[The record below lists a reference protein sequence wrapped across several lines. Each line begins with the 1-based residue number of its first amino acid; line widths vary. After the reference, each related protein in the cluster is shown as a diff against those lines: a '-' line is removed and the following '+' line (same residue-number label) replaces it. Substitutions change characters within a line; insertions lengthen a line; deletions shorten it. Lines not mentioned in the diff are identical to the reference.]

1 MGRGPRSGRGFG
13 MVLLAGNC
21 RSELDAFRTSDG
33 TPQWSDKLKG
43 CIRSIGTDGDSEQ
56 VYVGAQEGTVY
67 AYTPPLV
74 ASGIT
79 K

>member
-1 MGRGPRSGRGFG
+1 M
-13 MVLLAGNC
+13 L
-21 RSELDAFRTSDG
+21 

-43 CIRSIGTDGDSEQ
+43 RLRSVGTDDDNEQ
-56 VYVGAQEGTVY
+56 IYVAAQEGTVY
-67 AYTPPLV
+67 AYRPPLV